1 MLQEA
6 ITRPVDRF
14 FAAYSDDHRHPTN
27 QWLHVL
33 CVPAIVWS
41 LLALVYCIP
50 LSAGLPT
57 GSLAAVM
64 AIASVAFWLWLSVP
78 IGLGAA
84 AMMALSWGSV
94 AALHAAFGTTVLAV
108 IGASVFV
115 VAWVGQFIG
124 HHIEGRRPSF
134 FTDLVYL
141 MIGPV
146 WVLAKGYRK
155 LSVGY

>member
-1 MLQEA
+1 M
-6 ITRPVDRF
+6 
-14 FAAYSDDHRHPTN
+14 
-27 QWLHVL
+27 
-33 CVPAIVWS
+33 
-41 LLALVYCIP
+41 YCIQ
-50 LSAGLPT
+50 LGAGLPT
-57 GSLAAVM
+57 GSRAAVM

-115 VAWVGQFIG
+115 IAWVGQFIG